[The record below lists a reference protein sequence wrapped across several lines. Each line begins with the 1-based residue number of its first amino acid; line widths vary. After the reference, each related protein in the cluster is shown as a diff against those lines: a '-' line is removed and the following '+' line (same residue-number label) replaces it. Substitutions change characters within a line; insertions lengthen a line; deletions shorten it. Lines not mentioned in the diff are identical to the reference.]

1 MTTIKVTCP
10 DCGDIDL
17 RPSDLE
23 LNVAPT
29 WATYRFACCEC
40 GETVR
45 KPADT
50 EIVDLLSSA
59 GVPTT
64 TIPAEALETRQ
75 GPVISYD
82 DVLDFALA
90 LRDDAAVD
98 HHLAPHRSNSHRPAN
113 TRQRSRR
120 RKLPW

>member
-17 RPSDLE
+17 QPADLE

-29 WATYRFACCEC
+29 WATYRFTCGEC
-40 GETVR
+40 GENVR

-64 TIPAEALETRQ
+64 MIPAEALETRG
-75 GPVISYD
+75 GPAISYD

-90 LRDDAAVD
+90 LRDDSALD
-98 HHLAPHRSNSHRPAN
+98 RHLSPHRPTVPSHRG
-113 TRQRSRR
+113 RR
-120 RKLPW
+120 RRLRW